1 MKRDLS
7 ELLLGLGFTRISAKR
22 RRQLWTILLI
32 SLGLHMVGG
41 LVFAGYVVMRGQR
54 QEKPVFVA
62 SPPVKTYEPRKLE
75 HRVKVQKKQ
84 RSSSRPSMVP
94 RLVSLKPSDLALPKI
109 DLNPKLIR
117 TSFQPKFKAV
127 SGVGLG
133 VGTGAGFG
141 LGGFGGGV
149 SNFNFFGIRG
159 SGDRIAILMDV
170 SVSMVE
176 DERDGFA
183 GFVRVKRRISEVIEK
198 LDAAAFF
205 NVIAF
210 ADAAESWQSRM
221 VSANDENK
229 GAAKTFVNRFN
240 RDKNSCGL
248 SHGNV
253 MASNLGL
260 SAVGGTTRL
269 DLALT
274 AAFQNGADTILVI
287 SDGLPQVEKEM
298 SAQEQADYAKKLA
311 EWQKR
316 NAKAIANAKT
326 VEKKVWVAGHD
337 GKLREGGPKGP
348 KREGRFE
355 VRKVREGMPK
365 GRPKPPK
372 REYWTLPDFLQHL
385 EALHKELYAKKGRKL
400 PVVHCIG
407 YQIDSDGGR
416 FLRKVAH
423 TYKGNYR
430 KVNRIR

>member
-1 MKRDLS
+1 MKRELS
-7 ELLLGLGFTRISAKR
+7 ELFLGLGFARISAKR
-22 RRQLWTILLI
+22 RKQLWTLLLV
-32 SLGLHMVGG
+32 SLALHLVGG
-41 LVFAGYVVMRGQR
+41 LIFAGYVVMRGQ
-54 QEKPVFVA
+54 QLEKPVFVA
-62 SPPVKTYEPRKLE
+62 SAPVKTYEPRKLE

-94 RLVSLKPSDLALPKI
+94 RLVSLRPSDLALPKI

-133 VGTGAGFG
+133 VGTGTGFG
-141 LGGFGGGV
+141 LGGFGGGI
-149 SNFNFFGIRG
+149 SNFNFFGIKG

-183 GFVRVKRRISEVIEK
+183 GFMRVKSRINEVVEK

-210 ADAAESWQSRM
+210 ADAAESWQSQM
-221 VSANDENK
+221 VSANEDNK
-229 GAAKTFVNRFN
+229 QAAKAFVNRFN
-240 RDKNSCGL
+240 QDKGNCGL
-248 SHGNV
+248 RSGNV
-253 MASNLGL
+253 MASDLGL
-260 SAVGGTTRL
+260 PATGGTTRL

-287 SDGLPQVEKEM
+287 SDGLPQVEKGM
-298 SAQEQADYAKKLA
+298 SAQEEADYARKLA
-311 EWQKR
+311 DWQKR
-316 NAKAIANAKT
+316 NAKAIANAET
-326 VEKKVWVAGHD
+326 VEKKVWVPGYD

-348 KREGRFE
+348 KREGHFE
-355 VRKVREGMPK
+355 MRSVRVGMPR
-365 GRPKPPK
+365 GQPKPPK
-372 REYWTLPDFLQHL
+372 PEYWTLPDFLKHL
-385 EALHKELYAKKGRKL
+385 EALHKALYAKKGRKL